1 MATVHRLR
9 GFLFVCFLYYTCLI
23 GTIVVMGPTLILL
36 CLQPRWFRWVD
47 DNLIAVWL
55 VLPPALLEMM
65 FGVKVIVTGD
75 KPPKSENSVI
85 IMNHRCR
92 LDWMFFWSYMARYGE
107 LKHEKIIM
115 KHELKHIPG
124 PGWAMQNALYIF
136 LCRRWEKDESYLN
149 SVLSYFVNSSDSLQ
163 LLLFPEGTNFE
174 EASKQKSD
182 SFASKNN
189 LPFYNYVLHPR
200 VRGFTYCIEKLR
212 QGNLDA
218 ILDVTVGYSDN
229 YCFEEVDLLK
239 GNVPSEI
246 HFHIQRYSNDT
257 LPQDTQGLEEW
268 CCKQWKEKEE
278 RLKKFYTQEKHFG
291 PPSEIAS
298 EQQSEVQLA
307 VSHLFKKGLLFW
319 LVFTICSSVLMYTSA
334 MVRWY
339 VLIIGIVYLV
349 LSLLGGTDK
358 IFLQLMRKST
368 DTKTK

>member
-1 MATVHRLR
+1 
-9 GFLFVCFLYYTCLI
+9 
-23 GTIVVMGPTLILL
+23 
-36 CLQPRWFRWVD
+36 
-47 DNLIAVWL
+47 
-55 VLPPALLEMM
+55 MM

-358 IFLQLMRKST
+358 IFLQLMRKSR